1 MSCTITIVPAR
12 EFFRTKTNGEFDLD
26 ETRQALLAV
35 FSKMKDANI
44 SEVLLDN
51 REASTKMTAS
61 DILKLFG
68 EFDHTGLLRARKIAI
83 LYLPKD
89 TFDRSKF
96 FEACAQAR
104 GYQIG
109 AFQDFEEAVT
119 WLYPPQEP

>member
-51 REASTKMTAS
+51 RKAYTKMTAS
-61 DILKLFG
+61 DIL
-68 EFDHTGLLRARKIAI
+68 T
-83 LYLPKD
+83 
-89 TFDRSKF
+89 
-96 FEACAQAR
+96 
-104 GYQIG
+104 
-109 AFQDFEEAVT
+109 
-119 WLYPPQEP
+119 